1 MEPSVGGS
9 GVAGGGLL
17 AHEPDDAPD
26 RTAVRGVALRGTS
39 SDRLTGIVAG
49 PGPGPGTGPAPTQ
62 RPDRHPRRH
71 PGAAARSPTGRPVEE
86 LPLLGEPT
94 RSLSTPT
101 PAWSSPWAGQNQATA
116 GDCTAY
122 RDSGI
127 NRALAGRAVM
137 A

>member
-1 MEPSVGGS
+1 MEPRTGRS
-9 GVAGGGLL
+9 GVAGSGLL

-39 SDRLTGIVAG
+39 SDRLSRSAAG
-49 PGPGPGTGPAPTQ
+49 PGFGPAPTQ